1 MLFRSLTKEKQVNE
15 IENQLN
21 KLKQSSVLGK
31 SKEQRQEIF
40 DEIKRLEREE
50 KQRKLEE
57 MLKKI
62 NG

>member
-1 MLFRSLTKEKQVNE
+1 
-15 IENQLN
+15 LN